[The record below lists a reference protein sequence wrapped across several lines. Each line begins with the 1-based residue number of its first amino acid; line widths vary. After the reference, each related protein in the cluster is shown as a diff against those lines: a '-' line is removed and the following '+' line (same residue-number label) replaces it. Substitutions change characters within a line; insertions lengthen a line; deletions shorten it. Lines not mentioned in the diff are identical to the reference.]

1 MLRPE
6 EGFEHFK
13 VTGLIYHF
21 FKEVGTIDFSARNG
35 APNQNFGPKLWHHAT
50 ASQSNFQVSASA
62 IIGYFVC

>member
-13 VTGLIYHF
+13 VIGLIYHF

-35 APNQNFGPKLWHHAT
+35 APNQNFGFILK
-50 ASQSNFQVSASA
+50 
-62 IIGYFVC
+62 